1 MSGLYYNLALRNSD
15 VGNKESEKLYYCVL
29 KNRGMV
35 DQETFVNYL
44 SQISGVQEALCL
56 AMISKFRR
64 SRYQLSARRA
74 KCGYSAFG
82 YF

>member
-1 MSGLYYNLALRNSD
+1 MSELYYNLALRNSD

-29 KNRGMV
+29 KTEEWWTINICQLSEPDFRGSRGLV
-35 DQETFVNYL
+35 L
-44 SQISGVQEALCL
+44 SNDFKI
-56 AMISKFRR
+56 RR